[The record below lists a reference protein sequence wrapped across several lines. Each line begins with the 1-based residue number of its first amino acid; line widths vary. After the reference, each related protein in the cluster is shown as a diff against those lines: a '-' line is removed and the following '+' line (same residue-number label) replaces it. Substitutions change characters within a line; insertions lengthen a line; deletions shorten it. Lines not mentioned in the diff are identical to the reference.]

1 MVGVETNMEVGFDLE
16 NLADL
21 EAQVEIQVVVLVVIV
36 HFKPTRD
43 DMIS

>member
-1 MVGVETNMEVGFDLE
+1 MVEVETNMEAGLDLE

-21 EAQVEIQVVVLVVIV
+21 EAQIEIKVVVLVVIV

-43 DMIS
+43 YMIR